1 MILKYR
7 PYVMKLFGGRST
19 SRDDKMC
26 VDGTMKD
33 PDLEGNNMKGYP
45 PLDTPIYVHIFT
57 LLVHS

>member
-1 MILKYR
+1 
-7 PYVMKLFGGRST
+7 
-19 SRDDKMC
+19 MC

-45 PLDTPIYVHIFT
+45 PLDTPIYVRIFT